1 MVERT
6 NQQWLDDLR
15 ANDERQ
21 ALALADLRALLAS
34 RLPIILPSKIPAD
47 RPDFPKVLETTIQYT
62 LIYVEDHL
70 HTFDGKSAFT
80 TWVLKIA
87 VRLGLLE
94 IRQLKFQ
101 SASPAQPLPKTP
113 RIFHAILA
121 FSPFLKRLHTILREE
136 LTENQRIAIRAMVMY
151 RMPKEEVARYLGLQR
166 FDYFKMIHDARLRLK
181 RRFELD
187 GWFSKKTG
195 SDV

>member
-1 MVERT
+1 MAERT
-6 NQQWLDDLR
+6 NEQWLDDLQ
-15 ANDERQ
+15 ANDDRRARAME
-21 ALALADLRALLAS
+21 DLRALLAS
-34 RLPIILPSKIPAD
+34 RLPMILSSKIPANSA
-47 RPDFPKVLETTIQYT
+47 DFPRVLETTIQYT
-62 LIYVEDHL
+62 LVYVEDHL
-70 HTFDGKSAFT
+70 HTFDNNSAFT

-94 IRQLKFQ
+94 IRQIKFQ
-101 SASPAQPLPKTP
+101 LTSPAQPLPKTP
-113 RIFHAILA
+113 SIFHVILA
-121 FSPFLKRLHTILREE
+121 FSPFLKRLHIIFREE
-136 LTENQRIAIRAMVMY
+136 LTENQRTAIRAMVMY
-151 RMPKEEVARYLGLQR
+151 RMPKEEVARHLGMQR